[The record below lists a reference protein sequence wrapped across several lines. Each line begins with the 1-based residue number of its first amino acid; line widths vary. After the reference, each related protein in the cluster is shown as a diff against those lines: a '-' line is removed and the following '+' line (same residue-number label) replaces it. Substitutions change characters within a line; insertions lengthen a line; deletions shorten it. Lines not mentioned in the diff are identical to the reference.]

1 MLKLTRV
8 AFQLDVLEQDALE
21 VLRLVRSWKNWMA
34 PINRIPPEI
43 LSLVPDFLDMDHRDQ
58 DVITLTHV
66 CRAWREVF
74 VSRPS
79 LWTNVDCVD
88 LEQTR
93 VYLERSKSSPINL
106 SLDSDFFEAELI
118 PSATGRLKS
127 LYIDA
132 FSEDL
137 EFIGTHLSHPS
148 PLLEVLSI
156 RSYDDPVLPASLFNG
171 NLSSLHELYLRS
183 IRTELPWR
191 NVANLTSFTFAY
203 TSPPVSLA
211 QLLDF
216 FEGAPRLREV
226 DIFSSIP
233 IFGVRNGQPVP
244 LPCLQRMDTSSH
256 ASSHLFDHL
265 LIPVGARLTMGVD
278 RLPRPAIGGRRPS
291 FLDNLRNLPNF
302 TTITFACG
310 PACMGLSGP
319 NGAIT
324 MVSRDHQDRPWLE
337 CLAHLDTSKTERL
350 EIKYHEYQSSVPI
363 YQALIPMKDLRTL
376 KLDCSLGLDIFL
388 GALDPSFSSSGAVA
402 CPRLEEIAIV
412 AHSKFD
418 LQHILRAAEA
428 RALGGM
434 KLKAVTIA
442 KPPAIVLPQF
452 EILELKK
459 HVMHVGFGVG
469 C

>member
-1 MLKLTRV
+1 
-8 AFQLDVLEQDALE
+8 
-21 VLRLVRSWKNWMA
+21 MA

-43 LSLVPDFLDMDHRDQ
+43 LSLVPDFLDMDRRDQ

-66 CRAWREVF
+66 CRAWREIF

-79 LWTNVDCVD
+79 LWTNLDCVD
-88 LEQTR
+88 PEQTR

-118 PSATGRLKS
+118 PSAAGRLKS
-127 LYIDA
+127 LDIDVMP
-132 FSEDL
+132 EEL

-171 NLSSLHELYLRS
+171 NLSSLHELCLRS

-191 NVANLTSFTFAY
+191 NMANLTSFTFAY

-216 FEGAPRLREV
+216 LESAPHLREV
-226 DIFSSIP
+226 DILSSTP

-244 LPCLQRMDTSSH
+244 LTCLQRMDTSGH

-265 LIPVGARLTMGVD
+265 LIPVGACLTMGVD

-302 TTITFACG
+302 TTITFASA
-310 PACMGLSGP
+310 PARMQLSGP
-319 NGAIT
+319 NGTVT
-324 MVSRDHQDRPWLE
+324 MVSKDYRDRPWLE
-337 CLAHLDTSKTERL
+337 CLAHFDTSKTERL
-350 EIKYHEYQSSVPI
+350 EIKYHEHQPSVPMH
-363 YQALIPMKDLRTL
+363 QALLPMNDLRTL
-376 KLDCSLGLDIFL
+376 KLNYRLLDIFL
-388 GALDPSFSSSGAVA
+388 GALDPSFSPSGAVA
-402 CPRLEEIAIV
+402 CPRLEEIVIV
-412 AHSKFD
+412 ARSEFD
-418 LQHILRAAEA
+418 LKHILRTAEA

-442 KPPAIVLPQF
+442 KPPEMVLPQL

-459 HVMHVGFGVG
+459 HVVGFGVDHWIDDSDDES
-469 C
+469 